1 MQSSITSKLSKNL
14 TNLSSE
20 FRVDILGVGVTGL
33 RGESQC
39 VRKSLFL
46 NLTLYRVYWSA
57 ERNFCLFNIKIGTL
71 LSDSKSQI
79 GH

>member
-14 TNLSSE
+14 TNLSSD

-46 NLTLYRVYWSA
+46 NLTLYRVNRSA
-57 ERNFCLFNIKIGTL
+57 A
-71 LSDSKSQI
+71 LSSV
-79 GH
+79 

>member
-39 VRKSLFL
+39 ARKSLIL
-46 NLTLYRVYWSA
+46 KLDTLQSLPV
-57 ERNFCLFNIKIGTL
+57 G
-71 LSDSKSQI
+71 
-79 GH
+79 